1 MMNAFQDLN
10 NSISL
15 RKNMNCRFW
24 LAGLPAIFSTSDEVV
39 FFNKKYR
46 TYFVSIKAGETKYLS
61 DHDYLNLSK
70 FSWAAYWEVVAVS
83 ESMGRQMRSSTCLTD
98 RLTAV
103 SV

>member
-1 MMNAFQDLN
+1 VK
-10 NSISL
+10 IS
-15 RKNMNCRFW
+15 W
-24 LAGLPAIFSTSDEVV
+24 LACNFSTSDEVV

-61 DHDYLNLSK
+61 HHDYLNLSQ
-70 FSWAAYWEVVAVS
+70 FSWAAYWEAVDVS